1 MVYDM
6 TQMKIH
12 QRLILGAFVLSMTLF
27 PAKAL
32 PQCLQP
38 LETGYINWTTGLVT
52 ATGHAAPEINA
63 EGKAMSMPGSAR
75 ACAIRN
81 LIAVLK
87 QMKISGDLTVGE
99 YASTHDAIL
108 AGIEKIAQ
116 DARIRR
122 QLYTSALDVEVQ
134 VEAPFYG
141 GFLQLV
147 LPDHIRQISKIS
159 SELKQGPAEPVKN
172 IPSAAVGAR
181 PYTGLIVDART
192 LNLEPVLYPT
202 IVSEQGREI
211 YSSVF
216 VSREFA
222 VQNGVCAY
230 LCDMDQA
237 FASDRAGLN
246 PLVVKA
252 LRKTGD
258 RAGAIVMSMAD
269 AKTLDRA
276 TERHTFLKECRV
288 IVVMKQPVQKKVR
301 PAQ

>member
-1 MVYDM
+1 M
-6 TQMKIH
+6 
-12 QRLILGAFVLSMTLF
+12 LGIVVLGMIIFTE
-27 PAKAL
+27 KAS
-32 PQCLQP
+32 PYCLQS
-38 LETGYINWTTGLVT
+38 LENGDIDWTIGLVT

-63 EGKAMSMPGSAR
+63 EGKAVAMPGSAG
-75 ACAIRN
+75 ASATRN
-81 LIAVLK
+81 LIAILK
-87 QMKISGDLTVGE
+87 QVKISGDLTVGE

-116 DARIRR
+116 DARVYR
-122 QLYTSALDVEVQ
+122 QLYTSALDVEVR
-134 VEAPFYG
+134 VEATFYG

-147 LPDHIRQISKIS
+147 LPDHIRQIPKIN
-159 SELKQGPAEPVKN
+159 ELKHGSAEPVKN
-172 IPSAAVGAR
+172 TSSVVVGAK

-192 LNLEPVLYPT
+192 LNFEPLLYPT

-216 VSREFA
+216 ISREFA

-237 FASDRAGLN
+237 LASARTGSN

-258 RAGAIVMSMAD
+258 KTGAIVMSMAD
-269 AKTLDRA
+269 AKTLARA
-276 TERHTFLKECRV
+276 TERHIFLKECRV
-288 IVVMKQPVQKKVR
+288 IVVLKPPVQKKIR
-301 PAQ
+301 QAL

>member
-1 MVYDM
+1 M

>member
-1 MVYDM
+1 MK
-6 TQMKIH
+6 THQM
-12 QRLILGAFVLSMTLF
+12 LVLGAVILSMAMF

-32 PQCLQP
+32 PHRLQFF
-38 LETGYINWTTGLVT
+38 ENGHIDWTTGLVT

-63 EGKAMSMPGSAR
+63 EGKAVSMPGSAR
-75 ACAIRN
+75 AFAIRN
-81 LIAVLK
+81 LIAILK
-87 QMKISGDLTVGE
+87 QIKVSGDLTVGE

-116 DARIRR
+116 DARIFR
-122 QLYTSALDVEVQ
+122 QLYTSALDVDVW
-134 VEAPFYG
+134 VEASFYD

-147 LPDHIRQISKIS
+147 LPDHIRQIPKIS
-159 SELKQGPAEPVKN
+159 SELKQGSAEPVKN
-172 IPSAAVGAR
+172 RSSAVADAR
-181 PYTGLIVDART
+181 PYTGLIVDVRA

-222 VQNGVCAY
+222 VQKGVCAY
-230 LCDMDQA
+230 LCDMAQA
-237 FASDRAGLN
+237 LASDRIGLN

-258 RAGAIVMSMAD
+258 KTGAIVMRMAD
-269 AKTLDRA
+269 AKALDRV
-276 TERHTFLKECRV
+276 TERHIFLKECRV
-288 IVVMKQPVQKKVR
+288 IVVVKPPVQKEVSLG
-301 PAQ
+301 PDQ

>member
-1 MVYDM
+1 
-6 TQMKIH
+6 MKPH
-12 QRLILGAFVLSMTLF
+12 LMLGIVVLCMIMFTE
-27 PAKAL
+27 KAL
-32 PQCLQP
+32 PDYLQS
-38 LETGYINWTTGLVT
+38 LENGHIDWTIGLVT
-52 ATGHAAPEINA
+52 ATGHADPEINA
-63 EGKAMSMPGSAR
+63 EDKAVAMPGSAR
-75 ACAIRN
+75 ASATRN
-81 LIAVLK
+81 LIGILK
-87 QMKISGDLTVGE
+87 QVKISGDLTVGE
-99 YASTHDAIL
+99 YASTHDTIL

-116 DARIRR
+116 DARVYR
-122 QLYTSALDVEVQ
+122 QRYTSALDVKVW
-134 VEAPFYG
+134 VEATFYG

-147 LPDHIRQISKIS
+147 LPDHIRQIPKIN
-159 SELKQGPAEPVKN
+159 ELKQDPAETVTHT
-172 IPSAAVGAR
+172 PSIVVSAK

-216 VSREFA
+216 ISREFA

-237 FASDRAGLN
+237 LASARTGSN

-258 RAGAIVMSMAD
+258 KTGAIVVNMAD

-276 TERHTFLKECRV
+276 SERHIFLKECRV
-288 IVVMKQPVQKKVR
+288 IVVVKSPVQKNIT
-301 PAQ
+301 AQ

>member
-1 MVYDM
+1 
-6 TQMKIH
+6 MKTH
-12 QRLILGAFVLSMTLF
+12 QLLILGAVVLSVAMF

-38 LETGYINWTTGLVT
+38 LENGYINWTTGLVT

-63 EGKAMSMPGSAR
+63 EGKAVSMPGSAR

-81 LIAVLK
+81 LIAILK

-122 QLYTSALDVEVQ
+122 QLYTSALDVEVR

-159 SELKQGPAEPVKN
+159 RELKQGPAEPVKN
-172 IPSAAVGAR
+172 TPSAVAGTR

-216 VSREFA
+216 ISREFA

-237 FASDRAGLN
+237 LASDRAGLN

-258 RAGAIVMSMAD
+258 KTGAIVMSMAD

-276 TERHTFLKECRV
+276 TERHIFLKECRV
-288 IVVMKQPVQKKVR
+288 IVVVKPLAQKEVRLR

>member
-1 MVYDM
+1 MKPHQLMLGIVVLGMIMV
-6 TQMKIH
+6 TEN
-12 QRLILGAFVLSMTLF
+12 AF
-27 PAKAL
+27 
-32 PQCLQP
+32 PQCLQS
-38 LETGYINWTTGLVT
+38 LENGHIDWTMGLVT

-63 EGKAMSMPGSAR
+63 EGKAVAMPGSAR
-75 ACAIRN
+75 ASATRN
-81 LIAVLK
+81 LIAILK
-87 QMKISGDLTVGE
+87 QVKISGDLTVGE

-116 DARIRR
+116 DARVYR
-122 QLYTSALDVEVQ
+122 QLYTSALDVEVR
-134 VEAPFYG
+134 VKATFYG

-147 LPDHIRQISKIS
+147 LPDHIRQIPKIN
-159 SELKQGPAEPVKN
+159 ELKHGPAEPVKN
-172 IPSAAVGAR
+172 KPSVVAGAKPK

-192 LNLEPVLYPT
+192 LNFEPLLYPT
-202 IVSEQGREI
+202 IVSEQGRQI

-216 VSREFA
+216 ISREFA

-237 FASDRAGLN
+237 LASARTGST

-258 RAGAIVMSMAD
+258 KTGAIVMSMAD

-276 TERHTFLKECRV
+276 TERHIFFKECRV
-288 IVVMKQPVQKKVR
+288 IVVVKPPVKKR
-301 PAQ
+301 SGRLFN

>member
-1 MVYDM
+1 MKLHQVLMLGIVVLGMIMV
-6 TQMKIH
+6 TEN
-12 QRLILGAFVLSMTLF
+12 
-27 PAKAL
+27 AL
-32 PQCLQP
+32 PQCLQS
-38 LETGYINWTTGLVT
+38 LENGHIDWTIGLVT

-63 EGKAMSMPGSAR
+63 EGKAVAMPGSAR
-75 ACAIRN
+75 ASATRN
-81 LIAVLK
+81 LIAILK
-87 QMKISGDLTVGE
+87 QVKISEDLTVGE

-116 DARIRR
+116 DARVYR
-122 QLYTSALDVEVQ
+122 QLYTSALDVEVR
-134 VEAPFYG
+134 VKATFYG

-147 LPDHIRQISKIS
+147 LPDHIRQIPKINA
-159 SELKQGPAEPVKN
+159 LKHGPAEPVKN
-172 IPSAAVGAR
+172 KPSVVAGAK

-192 LNLEPVLYPT
+192 LNLEPLLYPT

-216 VSREFA
+216 ISREFA

-237 FASDRAGLN
+237 LASARTGSN

-258 RAGAIVMSMAD
+258 KTGAIVVSMAD
-269 AKTLDRA
+269 AKILDRA
-276 TERHTFLKECRV
+276 TERHIFLKECRV
-288 IVVMKQPVQKKVR
+288 IVVVKPSGQKNISS
-301 PAQ
+301 A

>member
-1 MVYDM
+1 
-6 TQMKIH
+6 MKIH
-12 QRLILGAFVLSMTLF
+12 QMLVLGAVILSMTMF
-27 PAKAL
+27 PPKAL
-32 PQCLQP
+32 SHCLQF
-38 LETGYINWTTGLVT
+38 LKNGHIDWTTGLVT

-63 EGKAMSMPGSAR
+63 KGEVVSMPGSAR

-81 LIAVLK
+81 LIAILK
-87 QMKISGDLTVGE
+87 QIKISGDLTVGE

-116 DARIRR
+116 DARIFR
-122 QLYTSALDVEVQ
+122 QLYTSALDVDVR

-147 LPDHIRQISKIS
+147 LPDHIRQIPKIS
-159 SELKQGPAEPVKN
+159 SELNQGSAEPVKN
-172 IPSAAVGAR
+172 RPSEVTGAR
-181 PYTGLIVDART
+181 PYTGLIVDARA

-202 IVSEQGREI
+202 IVSEQSREI

-222 VQNGVCAY
+222 VQKGVCAY

-237 FASDRAGLN
+237 LASDRSGLN

-258 RAGAIVMSMAD
+258 KTGDIVMRMAD
-269 AKTLDRA
+269 AKALDRV
-276 TERHTFLKECRV
+276 TERHIFLKECRV
-288 IVVMKQPVQKKVR
+288 ILVVKPPVQKEGRLR

>member
-1 MVYDM
+1 
-6 TQMKIH
+6 MKTRQILVFGA
-12 QRLILGAFVLSMTLF
+12 LILSMAMF
-27 PAKAL
+27 PAI
-32 PQCLQP
+32 PMSRCLQP
-38 LETGYINWTTGLVT
+38 LENGYIDWTNGLVT
-52 ATGHAAPEINA
+52 ATGHAAPEINT
-63 EGKAMSMPGSAR
+63 EGKAVSMPGSAR

-81 LIAVLK
+81 LIAILR
-87 QMKISGDLTVGE
+87 QIKISGNLTVGE

-116 DARIRR
+116 DARIRN
-122 QLYTSALDVEVQ
+122 QLYTSALDVDVRVAVQ
-134 VEAPFYG
+134 LHG

-147 LPDHIRQISKIS
+147 LPDHIRQIPRIS
-159 SELKQGPAEPVKN
+159 SEPKQGAPDPVN
-172 IPSAAVGAR
+172 SIPPAAVGAR
-181 PYTGLIVDART
+181 PYTGLVVDARA

-230 LCDMDQA
+230 VCDMDQA
-237 FASDRAGLN
+237 LGSDRAGVN

-258 RAGAIVMSMAD
+258 KTGAIVMRMAD

-288 IVVMKQPVQKKVR
+288 IVVVKPLVPKR
-301 PAQ
+301 PAPIPGPAR

>member
-1 MVYDM
+1 MKPHQLMLGIVVLGMIMV
-6 TQMKIH
+6 TEN
-12 QRLILGAFVLSMTLF
+12 
-27 PAKAL
+27 AL
-32 PQCLQP
+32 PQCLQSFKN
-38 LETGYINWTTGLVT
+38 GHIDWKIGLVT

-63 EGKAMSMPGSAR
+63 EGKAVAMPGSAG
-75 ACAIRN
+75 ASATRN
-81 LIAVLK
+81 LIAILK
-87 QMKISGDLTVGE
+87 QVKISGDLTVDE

-116 DARIRR
+116 DARVYR
-122 QLYTSALDVEVQ
+122 QLYTSALDVEVR
-134 VEAPFYG
+134 VKATFYG

-147 LPDHIRQISKIS
+147 LPDHIRQIPKINA
-159 SELKQGPAEPVKN
+159 LKHGPAEPVKN
-172 IPSAAVGAR
+172 KPSVVAGAK

-192 LNLEPVLYPT
+192 LNLEPLLYPT

-216 VSREFA
+216 ISREFA

-237 FASDRAGLN
+237 LASARTGSN

-258 RAGAIVMSMAD
+258 KTGAIVVSMAD
-269 AKTLDRA
+269 AETLDRA
-276 TERHTFLKECRV
+276 TERHIFLKECRV
-288 IVVMKQPVQKKVR
+288 IVVVKPPVQKNISS
-301 PAQ
+301 AQ

>member
-1 MVYDM
+1 MV
-6 TQMKIH
+6 
-12 QRLILGAFVLSMTLF
+12 LGAVVLGMALF
-27 PAKAL
+27 PANAL
-32 PQCLQP
+32 PHCLQSF
-38 LETGYINWTTGLVT
+38 ENGYIDWTTGLVT
-52 ATGHAAPEINA
+52 AIGHAAPEINT
-63 EGKAMSMPGSAR
+63 EGRAVAMPGSAR
-75 ACAIRN
+75 ASAIRN

-116 DARIRR
+116 DARICR
-122 QLYTSALDVEVQ
+122 QLYTSALDVEVR
-134 VEAPFYG
+134 VAAPFYG

-147 LPDHIRQISKIS
+147 LPDHIRQIPKIS
-159 SELKQGPAEPVKN
+159 QLKQAPAEPVN
-172 IPSAAVGAR
+172 NTPPAVVSAK

-192 LNLEPVLYPT
+192 LNLEPVLYPI

-237 FASDRAGLN
+237 LASDRVGLN

-258 RAGAIVMSMAD
+258 KTGAIVISMAD

-276 TERHTFLKECRV
+276 TERYTFLGACRV
-288 IVVMKQPVQKKVR
+288 IVVVSR
-301 PAQ
+301 